1 MTAAL
6 ESRSGARVR
15 AVARDDSSLIRKA
28 EYSLDGGSWQDIHPT
43 DGINDEKEESYE
55 VPLPEMAPPGPHVV
69 VVRATDLLGNVAT
82 ARVDVP

>member
-1 MTAAL
+1 M
-6 ESRSGARVR
+6 R

-28 EYSLDGGSWQDIHPT
+28 EYSVDGGTWQDIHPT

-55 VPLPEMAPPGPHVV
+55 VSLDGLTPPGPHVV